1 MGFGR
6 QGCPHPICLGGALML
21 RGRRRQLPLYM
32 MILPGFLLLVI
43 FSYLPMFGITI
54 AFEKFIPARGIFGNQ
69 KWIGLGNF
77 EYVMKIPNFFGII
90 RNTVTI
96 SLWKIIF
103 GLTVPMTI
111 AILINEVKNN
121 RFKRS
126 IQTVVYLPHFLSWVV
141 LGGIFIDMLSP
152 TDGLV
157 NNMIK
162 ALGGK
167 PIFFLG
173 DNQWFPFTMI
183 FTETWK
189 EFGYGTIVYLAAI
202 TGIDPCIYEAAQIDG
217 ANRWKQTLHVTLP
230 GMRMVIVLLAVLS
243 LGNLLNA
250 GFDQIF
256 NMYSPPVYESGDII
270 DTFVYRIGLLDSQF
284 GVATAVGLFKSVIS
298 LLFISTAYFCAYKF
312 ADYRLF

>member
-1 MGFGR
+1 
-6 QGCPHPICLGGALML
+6 ML
-21 RGRRRQLPLYM
+21 RGRRKQLPLYV

-43 FSYLPMFGITI
+43 FSYLPMFGISI
-54 AFEKFIPARGIFGNQ
+54 AFQKFIPARGIFGDQ

-77 EYVMKIPNFFGII
+77 AYVMKLPNFWGVIL
-90 RNTVTI
+90 NTVTI
-96 SLWKIIF
+96 SFWKILF

-111 AILINEVKNN
+111 AILINEVRNKPL
-121 RFKRS
+121 KRG

-157 NNMIK
+157 NNIIK
-162 ALGGK
+162 AMGGK

-173 DNQWFPFTMI
+173 DNQWFPFTMV

-230 GMRMVIVLLAVLS
+230 GMRMVIVLLAELS

-250 GFDQIF
+250 GFDQII
-256 NMYSPPVYESGDII
+256 NMYSQPDYQSGDIV

-284 GVATAVGLFKSVIS
+284 GVATAVGLFKSFIS

>member
-1 MGFGR
+1 
-6 QGCPHPICLGGALML
+6 ML
-21 RGRRRQLPLYM
+21 RGRRKQLPLYM
-32 MILPGFLLLVI
+32 MILPGFLLLVL
-43 FSYLPMFGITI
+43 FSYLPMFGISI
-54 AFEKFIPARGIFGNQ
+54 AFQKFIPARGIFGNQ

-77 EYVMKIPNFFGII
+77 EYVMKLPNFFGII
-90 RNTVTI
+90 MNTVTI

-111 AILINEVKNN
+111 AILINEVQNN
-121 RFKRS
+121 TLKRG

-157 NNMIK
+157 NNIIK
-162 ALGGK
+162 SLGGK

-173 DNQWFPFTMI
+173 DNKWFPFTMV

-270 DTFVYRIGLLDSQF
+270 ETFVYRIGLLDSQF
-284 GVATAVGLFKSVIS
+284 GVATAVGLFKSLVS

>member
-1 MGFGR
+1 
-6 QGCPHPICLGGALML
+6 ML
-21 RGRRRQLPLYM
+21 RGRRKQLPLYM
-32 MILPGFLLLVI
+32 MILPGFLLLVL

-54 AFEKFIPARGIFGNQ
+54 AFQKFIPARGIFGDQ

-77 EYVMKIPNFFGII
+77 EYVMKLPSFFGII

-111 AILINEVKNN
+111 AILINEVQNKTL
-121 RFKRS
+121 KRG

-157 NNMIK
+157 NNIIK

-173 DNQWFPFTMI
+173 DNQWFPFTMV

-284 GVATAVGLFKSVIS
+284 GVATAVGLFKSLIS